1 MLEEILFPQIET
13 SEKGF
18 LQVSKIHTIY
28 WERSGNRNGEKILII
43 HGGPGAGSQPRYRRY
58 FDPDKFDII
67 QFDQRGCGL
76 SKPFSELKENTTIDL
91 VNDIEKLRKK
101 LKIKKWHLFGGSW
114 GSTLS
119 LVYAIK
125 HPSKVIS
132 LTLRGI
138 FLCRRFELFWFYQY
152 GASEIFPD
160 EYEKYIS
167 IIPENN
173 RNNLIKKFYEYLTS
187 SDSSLRKKASI
198 AWTKWELS
206 TSHLIKKDIN
216 NKFDSDNNF
225 SDAFARIECHYFIN
239 SIFLEENFILNNIE
253 LIENIP
259 TTIIQG
265 RYDVVCPMRSA
276 WDLQRKLKNSTLKI
290 VPDSGHS
297 MSEKGISIELI
308 KATNNL
314 YKKTFS
320 RK

>member
-1 MLEEILFPQIET
+1 MTAEILFPEIEP

-18 LQVSKIHTIY
+18 LEVSSIHNIY
-28 WERSGNRNGEKILII
+28 WERSGNPNGKKILII
-43 HGGPGAGSQPRYRRY
+43 HGGPGGGSQPRYRRY
-58 FDPDKFDII
+58 FNPEKFDII

-91 VNDIEKLRKK
+91 INDIEKLRER
-101 LKIKKWHLFGGSW
+101 LKIDKWHLFGGSW

-119 LVYAIK
+119 LIYAIEN
-125 HPSKVIS
+125 PSRVLS

-138 FLCRRFELFWFYQY
+138 FLCRSFELSWFYQY

-167 IIPENN
+167 VIPETS
-173 RNNLIKKFYEYLTS
+173 RDNLIKAFYEYLTS
-187 SDSSLRKKASI
+187 ENIEFRKKASM
-198 AWTKWELS
+198 AWTRWELS
-206 TSHLIKKDIN
+206 TSHLYKKEITMN
-216 NKFDSDNNF
+216 PDSENSF

-239 SIFLEENFILNNIE
+239 NIFLDDNYILNSINKIK
-253 LIENIP
+253 LIP

-265 RYDVVCPMRSA
+265 RYDVVCPVRSA
-276 WDLQRKLKNSTLKI
+276 WDLHKKLKNSKLII

-297 MSEKGISIELI
+297 MSERGITKELI

-314 YKKTFS
+314 
-320 RK
+320 